1 MDKKIEVKYPKW
13 IAMHRHFIY
22 NLIGIMLIWG
32 SVLNSFGQ
40 CEADTL
46 VFIDAAKN
54 QIDAT
59 EANGI
64 VILKDGGDTLFLAP
78 LYDPNFTKS
87 CRYLG
92 YEFDDVEITDA
103 DSIEIDTEQLY
114 FCSTCKVGEVTLVDS
129 IDMNED
135 GVKELLI
142 RREWNCGVTPSNIGA
157 YGVGSQQQTYSR
169 YEIWDLQAKKQLVE
183 INNIY
188 LNSIAVTTNL
198 VSSYGYQ
205 YEVKLNADGTVL
217 FSNFYGS
224 GADFEMGT
232 YRYDVVSGQLLKIGS

>member
-1 MDKKIEVKYPKW
+1 MFNNQNDG
-13 IAMHRHFIY
+13 AMRRCLIN

-32 SVLNSFGQ
+32 SVLNSYGQ

-46 VFIDAAKN
+46 VFIDAARN
-54 QIDAT
+54 QIDAA

-87 CRYLG
+87 CRYFG
-92 YEFDDVEITDA
+92 YEFDDVESTDA
-103 DSIEIDTEQLY
+103 DSIEIDTVQLY

-129 IDMNED
+129 IDLNGD
-135 GVKELLI
+135 YVKELLI
-142 RREWNCGVTPSNIGA
+142 RREWNCGVIPSNIGA

-169 YEIWDLQAKKQLVE
+169 YEIWDVQTKKQLVE

-188 LNSIAVTTNL
+188 RNYVAVTTNL
-198 VSSYGYQ
+198 TSTYGYQ
-205 YEVKLNADGTVL
+205 YEVKLNADGTFL

-224 GADFEMGT
+224 GTDFEAGI
-232 YRYDVVSGQLLKIGS
+232 YKYDVISGVFRKIDT